1 MKYLHK
7 ILAIV
12 LLPFLLGGCRK
23 EEPVDLREEVN
34 VNPPEISSVEGF
46 YLLNEGNMGSNNSTL
61 D

>member
-34 VNPPEISSVEGF
+34 VNPPEISSVAV
-46 YLLNEGNMGSNNSTL
+46 S
-61 D
+61 